1 MLGGKDID
9 GTGSIAVGYDQPM
22 ELQQL
27 RYFVAVAATGKF
39 TAAARD
45 LHVAQPSISKQVR
58 KLEDELGAALLERR
72 RTGVVLTDAGAI
84 LLPWAKRMLADL
96 DGARSEVAGLATLE
110 RGRLSVGATPSLS
123 TVLLPRVL
131 ASFHTEHPGI
141 TLSVVEAGS
150 RDLVDRLAA
159 GELDLA
165 LVILPLPREE
175 LFETTPLIREE
186 LVLAVAKDHPLA
198 RRKTVKVGE
207 LRGVPLVM
215 FREGYDLRSAT
226 ITACEQAGFH
236 PTFAIEGAEMDG
248 VLRMAAAGVGVAVVP
263 RMVVERGGPL
273 VAVRLSQPTL
283 SRSVGV
289 AFRRDRHHSRAA
301 DAFVARL
308 RAFI

>member
-1 MLGGKDID
+1 
-9 GTGSIAVGYDQPM
+9 M

-27 RYFVAVAATGKF
+27 RYFIAVADTGKF

-45 LHVAQPSISKQVR
+45 LHVAQPSISKQLR

-110 RGRLSVGATPSLS
+110 GGRLSVGATPSLS

-131 ASFHTEHPGI
+131 AAFHAEHPGI

-159 GELDLA
+159 GDLDLA
-165 LVILPLPREE
+165 LVILPVPREE
-175 LFETTPLIREE
+175 LFETAPLIREE
-186 LVLAVAKDHPLA
+186 LVLAVARDHPLA
-198 RRKTVKVGE
+198 RRKTVKVAD

-236 PTFAIEGAEMDG
+236 PTFAVEGAEMDG

-273 VAVRLSQPTL
+273 VAVRLAQPTL

-301 DAFVARL
+301 DAFVTLL

>member
-1 MLGGKDID
+1 
-9 GTGSIAVGYDQPM
+9 M

-27 RYFVAVAATGKF
+27 RYFVAVADSGKF
-39 TAAARD
+39 TTAARD

-58 KLEDELGAALLERR
+58 KLEQELDAVLLERG
-72 RTGVVLTDAGAI
+72 RTGVTLTDAGTI

-110 RGRLSVGATPSLS
+110 RGRLSVGATPSLC
-123 TVLLPRVL
+123 TVLLPQVL
-131 ASFHTEHPGI
+131 AAFHSEHPGI
-141 TLSVVEAGS
+141 TLTVIEAGS

-159 GELDLA
+159 GDLDLA
-165 LVILPLPREE
+165 LVILPVPREE
-175 LFETTPLIREE
+175 LFETSTLIREE
-186 LVLAVAKDHPLA
+186 LVLAVAKRHPLA
-198 RRKTVKVGE
+198 RRKTVKVGD

-236 PTFAIEGAEMDG
+236 PTFAVEGAEMDG

-263 RMVVERGGPL
+263 RMVVERGGTL

>member
-1 MLGGKDID
+1 
-9 GTGSIAVGYDQPM
+9 M

-27 RYFVAVAATGKF
+27 RYFIAVADSGKF

-45 LHVAQPSISKQVR
+45 LHVAQPSISKQLR

-110 RGRLSVGATPSLS
+110 GGRLSVGATPSLS

-131 ASFHTEHPGI
+131 AAFHAEHPGI

-159 GELDLA
+159 GDLDLA
-165 LVILPLPREE
+165 LVILPVPREE
-175 LFETTPLIREE
+175 LFETAPLIREE

-198 RRKTVKVGE
+198 RRKTVKVAD

-236 PTFAIEGAEMDG
+236 PTFAVEGAEMDG

-273 VAVRLSQPTL
+273 VAVRLAQPTL

-301 DAFVARL
+301 DAFVTRL

>member
-1 MLGGKDID
+1 
-9 GTGSIAVGYDQPM
+9 M

-27 RYFVAVAATGKF
+27 RYFVAVADTGKF
-39 TAAARD
+39 TSAARE
-45 LHVAQPSISKQVR
+45 LHVAQPSISKQLR

-72 RTGVVLTDAGAI
+72 RTGVALTDAGAI
-84 LLPWAKRMLADL
+84 LLPWAKRVLADL

-131 ASFHTEHPGI
+131 AAFHSEHPGI
-141 TLSVVEAGS
+141 TLAVIEAGS

-165 LVILPLPREE
+165 LVILPVPHEE

-186 LVLAVAKDHPLA
+186 LVLAVAKKHPLA
-198 RRKTVKVGE
+198 RRKTVRVGD

-215 FREGYDLRSAT
+215 FRDGYDLRSAT

-236 PTFAIEGAEMDG
+236 PTFAVEGAEMDG
-248 VLRMAAAGVGVAVVP
+248 VLRMTAAGVGVAVVP
-263 RMVVERGGPL
+263 MMVVERGGPL

>member
-1 MLGGKDID
+1 
-9 GTGSIAVGYDQPM
+9 M

-27 RYFVAVAATGKF
+27 RYFISVAETGKF
-39 TAAARD
+39 TTAARD
-45 LHVAQPSISKQVR
+45 LHVAQPSVSKQIR
-58 KLEDELGAALLERR
+58 KLEAELGTILLDRR
-72 RTGVVLTDAGAI
+72 KSGVALTDAGAI
-84 LLPWAKRMLADL
+84 LLPWAKRVLGDV

-110 RGRLSVGATPSLS
+110 GGRLSVGATPSVS

-131 ASFHTEHPGI
+131 AAFHAEHPGI

-150 RDLVDRLAA
+150 RDLVERLAA
-159 GELDLA
+159 GDLDLA
-165 LVILPLPREE
+165 LVILPVPREE
-175 LFETTPLIREE
+175 LFDTLPLLREE
-186 LVLAVAKDHPLA
+186 LVLAVAKRHPLA
-198 RRKTVKVGE
+198 RRASVRVSD

-215 FREGYDLRSAT
+215 FRDGYDLRSAT

-273 VAVRLSQPTL
+273 VAVRISQPTL

-301 DAFVARL
+301 DAFVTRL

>member
-1 MLGGKDID
+1 
-9 GTGSIAVGYDQPM
+9 M

-27 RYFVAVAATGKF
+27 RYFVAVADAGRF

-45 LHVAQPSISKQVR
+45 LHVAQPSISRQVR
-58 KLEDELGAALLERR
+58 KLEDELGAVLLERR
-72 RTGVVLTDAGAI
+72 RTGVALTDAGAI

-131 ASFHTEHPGI
+131 AAFHTEHPGI
-141 TLSVVEAGS
+141 TLSVIEAGS
-150 RDLVDRLAA
+150 RDLGDRLAA

-165 LVILPLPREE
+165 LVILPMPREE

-186 LVLAVAKDHPLA
+186 LVLAVAKSHPLA
-198 RRKTVKVGE
+198 RRKTVKVGD

-236 PTFAIEGAEMDG
+236 PTFAVEGAEMDG

-273 VAVRLSQPTL
+273 VAVRVSQPTL

-289 AFRRDRHHSRAA
+289 AFRKHRHHARAA

-308 RAFI
+308 RAFL

>member
-1 MLGGKDID
+1 L
-9 GTGSIAVGYDQPM
+9 

-27 RYFVAVAATGKF
+27 RYFVAVADSGKF

-58 KLEDELGAALLERR
+58 KLEDELGAVLLERR

-96 DGARSEVAGLATLE
+96 DGARSDVAGLATLE

-123 TVLLPRVL
+123 TVLLPEVL
-131 ASFHTEHPGI
+131 AAFHAEHPGI
-141 TLSVVEAGS
+141 TLSVIEAGS
-150 RDLVDRLAA
+150 SDLVDRLAA

-165 LVILPLPREE
+165 LVILPVPREE

-186 LVLAVAKDHPLA
+186 LVLAVAKSHPLA
-198 RRKTVKVGE
+198 RRKTVKVGD

-215 FREGYDLRSAT
+215 FRDGYDLRSAT

-236 PTFAIEGAEMDG
+236 PTFAVEGAEMDG

>member
-1 MLGGKDID
+1 
-9 GTGSIAVGYDQPM
+9 M

-27 RYFVAVAATGKF
+27 RYFVAVADTGKF

-72 RTGVVLTDAGAI
+72 RTGVALTDAGAI

-131 ASFHTEHPGI
+131 AAFHAEHPGI

-165 LVILPLPREE
+165 LVILPVRREE

-186 LVLAVAKDHPLA
+186 LVLAVAKSHPLA
-198 RRKTVKVGE
+198 RRKTVRVGD

-215 FREGYDLRSAT
+215 FRDGYDLRSAT
-226 ITACEQAGFH
+226 ITACERAGFH
-236 PTFAIEGAEMDG
+236 PTFAVEGAEMDG

-273 VAVRLSQPTL
+273 VGVRLVQPTL

>member
-1 MLGGKDID
+1 
-9 GTGSIAVGYDQPM
+9 M

-27 RYFVAVAATGKF
+27 RYFVAVADTGKF
-39 TAAARD
+39 TTAARD

-58 KLEDELGAALLERR
+58 KLEDELGAVLLERR
-72 RTGVVLTDAGAI
+72 RTGVMLTDAGAI
-84 LLPWAKRMLADL
+84 LLPWAKRVLADL

-110 RGRLSVGATPSLS
+110 RGRLSVGATPSVS

-131 ASFHTEHPGI
+131 AAFHSEHPGI
-141 TLSVVEAGS
+141 TLSVIEAGS

-165 LVILPLPREE
+165 LVILPVPHEE

-186 LVLAVAKDHPLA
+186 LVLAVAKKHPLA
-198 RRKTVKVGE
+198 RRKTVRVGD

-215 FREGYDLRSAT
+215 FRDGYDLRSAT

-236 PTFAIEGAEMDG
+236 PTFAVEGAEMDG

-263 RMVVERGGPL
+263 MMVVERGGPL

-289 AFRRDRHHSRAA
+289 AFRRDRHHSRAS
-301 DAFVARL
+301 DAFVTRL

>member
-1 MLGGKDID
+1 
-9 GTGSIAVGYDQPM
+9 M

-27 RYFVAVAATGKF
+27 RYFVAVADSGKF

-45 LHVAQPSISKQVR
+45 LHVAQPSISKQLR

-84 LLPWAKRMLADL
+84 LLPWARRMLADL

-123 TVLLPRVL
+123 TVLLPQVL
-131 ASFHTEHPGI
+131 AAFHAEHPGI

-165 LVILPLPREE
+165 LVILPVPREE
-175 LFETTPLIREE
+175 LFETTAFIREE
-186 LVLAVAKDHPLA
+186 LVLAVAKRHPLA
-198 RRKTVKVGE
+198 RRKTVKVSD

-215 FREGYDLRSAT
+215 FRDGYDLRSAT

-236 PTFAIEGAEMDG
+236 PTFAVEGAEMDG

-308 RAFI
+308 LAFV

>member
-1 MLGGKDID
+1 
-9 GTGSIAVGYDQPM
+9 M

-27 RYFVAVAATGKF
+27 RYFLAVAESGKF
-39 TAAARD
+39 TAAARE
-45 LHVAQPSISKQVR
+45 LHVAQPSVSKQVR
-58 KLEDELGAALLERR
+58 KLEAELGAILLERGKS
-72 RTGVVLTDAGAI
+72 GVALTDAGAI
-84 LLPWAKRMLADL
+84 LLPWAKRVLADL

-131 ASFHTEHPGI
+131 AAFHAEHPGI

-159 GELDLA
+159 GDLDLA
-165 LVILPLPREE
+165 LVILPLPHEE

-198 RRKTVKVGE
+198 RRKTVKVAD

-236 PTFAIEGAEMDG
+236 PTFAVEGAEMDG

-273 VAVRLSQPTL
+273 VAVRLAQPTL

-301 DAFVARL
+301 DAFVTRL

>member
-1 MLGGKDID
+1 
-9 GTGSIAVGYDQPM
+9 M

-27 RYFVAVAATGKF
+27 RYFVAVADSGRF

-58 KLEDELGAALLERR
+58 KLEAELGAVLLERR
-72 RTGVVLTDAGAI
+72 KAGIALTDAGAI
-84 LLPWAKRMLADL
+84 LLPWAKRVLADI

-110 RGRLSVGATPSLS
+110 RGRLSVGATPSVS

-131 ASFHTEHPGI
+131 ASFHGAHPGVRL
-141 TLSVVEAGS
+141 TVVEAGS
-150 RDLVDRLAA
+150 RDLVDRLAS
-159 GELDLA
+159 GDLDLA
-165 LVILPLPREE
+165 LVILPVPREE
-175 LFETTPLIREE
+175 LFETTPLLREE
-186 LVLAVAKDHPLA
+186 LVLAVSRKHPLA
-198 RRKTVKVGE
+198 KRKTVRVSE

-215 FREGYDLRSAT
+215 FRDGYDLRSAT

-263 RMVVERGGPL
+263 RMVVEPGGPL
-273 VAVRLSQPTL
+273 VAVRIAQPTL
-283 SRSVGV
+283 TRSVGV
-289 AFRRDRHHSRAA
+289 AFRRDRHRSRAA

-308 RAFI
+308 RELM

>member
-1 MLGGKDID
+1 
-9 GTGSIAVGYDQPM
+9 M

-27 RYFVAVAATGKF
+27 RYFVAVADAGRF

-45 LHVAQPSISKQVR
+45 LHVAQPSISRQVR
-58 KLEDELGAALLERR
+58 KLEAELGAVLFERG
-72 RTGVVLTDAGAI
+72 RTGVALTDAGAI

-110 RGRLSVGATPSLS
+110 RGRLSVGATPSVS

-131 ASFHTEHPGI
+131 AAFHTEHPGI
-141 TLSVVEAGS
+141 TLSVIEAGS

-165 LVILPLPREE
+165 LVILPVPREE

-186 LVLAVAKDHPLA
+186 LVLAVAKSHALA
-198 RRKTVKVGE
+198 RRKTVRIGD

-236 PTFAIEGAEMDG
+236 PTFAVEGAEMDG

-289 AFRRDRHHSRAA
+289 AFRRNRHHSRAA

-308 RAFI
+308 RAFL

>member
-1 MLGGKDID
+1 
-9 GTGSIAVGYDQPM
+9 M

-27 RYFVAVAATGKF
+27 RYFVAVADTGKF
-39 TAAARD
+39 TAAAQD

-58 KLEDELGAALLERR
+58 KLEDELGAVLFERR
-72 RTGVVLTDAGAI
+72 RTGVGLTDAGAI

-131 ASFHTEHPGI
+131 AAFHSEHPGI
-141 TLSVVEAGS
+141 RLTVVEAGS

-165 LVILPLPREE
+165 LVILPVPREE

-186 LVLAVAKDHPLA
+186 LVLAVARKHPLA
-198 RRKTVKVGE
+198 SRKTVRVGD

-215 FREGYDLRSAT
+215 FRDGYDLRSAT
-226 ITACEQAGFH
+226 IAACEQAGFH
-236 PTFAIEGAEMDG
+236 PTFAVEGAEMDG

-263 RMVVERGGPL
+263 RMVVEPGGPL
-273 VAVRLSQPTL
+273 VAVRLAQPTL